1 MNKRLRHIIRE
12 EIVKVLLEVLPKNK
26 WVNAS
31 DKELKQYSDEIY
43 QMIKQS
49 YADVGGHPKFKSSGD
64 INRGDVQSWDIE
76 DIDTDPEPDVVMGS
90 KKTNIGIKHQLAA
103 SDGTSN
109 AKKELVKQFIKK
121 LKQPGNYVEASH
133 KVADILVANSIPV
146 ITDKETVEKI
156 LKGKDIK
163 WLGNGYYSRKMS
175 GMSIT
180 KRLFGKPRV

>member
-1 MNKRLRHIIRE
+1 LNKSLKHIIQE
-12 EIVKVLLEVLPKNK
+12 EIVKVLSEDLPKNK
-26 WVNAS
+26 WINAS

-43 QMIKQS
+43 QMIKQT
-49 YADVGGHPKFKSSGD
+49 YADIGGHPKFKGSSD
-64 INRGDVQSWDIE
+64 INRGDVQTWDIE
-76 DIDTDPEPDVVMGS
+76 DVDTDPEPDVVLGS

-103 SDGTSN
+103 SDGTST

-163 WLGNGYYSRKMS
+163 WLGNGYYTRSTK
-175 GMSIT
+175 GLSIT
-180 KRLFGKPRV
+180 KRLFGKPKV

>member
-12 EIVKVLLEVLPKNK
+12 EIVKVFEALPKNK

-31 DKELKQYSDEIY
+31 DKDLQQYSDEIY
-43 QMIKQS
+43 QMIKQT
-49 YADVGGHPKFKSSGD
+49 YADKGGHPKFNSASD
-64 INRGDVQSWDIE
+64 INRSDTQYWDI
-76 DIDTDPEPDVVMGS
+76 DDVDNDPEPDVVIGS
-90 KKTNIGIKHQLAA
+90 KKTDKGIKHQIAA

-121 LKQPGNYVEASH
+121 LKQAGNYVEASH
-133 KVADILVANSIPV
+133 KVADILVANNIPV

-163 WLGNGYYSRKMS
+163 WLGNGYYSRKTS
-175 GMSIT
+175 GMTIT